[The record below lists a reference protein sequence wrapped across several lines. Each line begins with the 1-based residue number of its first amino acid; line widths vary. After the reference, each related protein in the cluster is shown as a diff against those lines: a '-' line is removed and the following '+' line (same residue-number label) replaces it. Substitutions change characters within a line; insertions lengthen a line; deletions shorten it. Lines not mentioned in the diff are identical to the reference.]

1 MWEGH
6 GFGGG
11 FMGFFWLIVLV
22 LIVWAV
28 IALAKSGSSTD
39 SRPQK
44 PIELLK
50 ERYARGEISQE
61 EYETMRKDLLN

>member
-11 FMGFFWLIVLV
+11 FMGFFWLIALV

-28 IALAKSGSSTD
+28 IALVKSGSNTGSNE
-39 SRPQK
+39 QK
-44 PIELLK
+44 PLDLLK
-50 ERYARGEISQE
+50 ERYARGEIDKE
-61 EYETMRKDLLN
+61 EFEQKRKDLLS